1 MMNQLNTLPSS
12 TARVLEDIIEE
23 RFSQP
28 VTTAVDAA
36 ELRNKPIRYLA
47 YLARYIGSTT
57 ERSELVRAAALL
69 VAAIE
74 TLDKEGQ

>member
-23 RFSQP
+23 RFAQP

-36 ELRNKPIRYLA
+36 ELRNKPVLHLA
-47 YLARYIGSTT
+47 YLARYIGSFTK
-57 ERSELVRAAALL
+57 RSELVRAAALL